1 MARAAGR
8 CVLVTGAGGFIGAE
22 MVRRLAASGAGRM
35 VLLDAAEQ
43 PLFRIHAD
51 MMREGYGDRCA
62 PVLGSVCDAALL
74 RGLFEEHRPEMVLHA
89 AALKHVPLME
99 RNPVAA
105 VETNALGT
113 WRVAKAAAAHGARA
127 MVLVSTDK
135 AVAPH
140 SIMGAAKRIAELVM
154 LDEAGAMRCAAVRL
168 ANVIGSPGSV
178 GPLFEEQLLRGEP
191 MTVTHPEAKRYF
203 LTLAEVAAL
212 LAQAMDSD
220 AAEGVLIPDP
230 GEPVR
235 IVDLARRMMAAAG
248 RLETIAMVGLRP
260 GDKLDESLMG
270 ADERDGGPATRDLR
284 RVQCSVPANL
294 EPRLRDVETAM
305 AGRDVAALLRV
316 TMDLVPGYEPSAV
329 LREAVLRQSVA
340 EMAQP

>member
-1 MARAAGR
+1 
-8 CVLVTGAGGFIGAE
+8 
-22 MVRRLAASGAGRM
+22 
-35 VLLDAAEQ
+35 
-43 PLFRIHAD
+43 
-51 MMREGYGDRCA
+51 
-62 PVLGSVCDAALL
+62 
-74 RGLFEEHRPEMVLHA
+74 
-89 AALKHVPLME
+89 
-99 RNPVAA
+99 
-105 VETNALGT
+105 
-113 WRVAKAAAAHGARA
+113 
-127 MVLVSTDK
+127 
-135 AVAPH
+135 
-140 SIMGAAKRIAELVM
+140 
-154 LDEAGAMRCAAVRL
+154 MRCAAVRL

-270 ADERDGGPATRDLR
+270 ADERDGGPVTSGLR
-284 RVQCSVPANL
+284 RVESPAPENL
-294 EPRLRDVETAM
+294 EPRLRDVETAI
-305 AGRDVAALLRV
+305 AARDVAALLRGV
-316 TMDLVPGYEPSAV
+316 VDLVPDYQASSV